1 MARSLSQDLRSRV
14 IAAVEGGLSCNAAA
28 ARFGIAVSSAVRWMR
43 AWRAE
48 GRATALPQGGDLRS
62 HHIEAYRDVILAAVE
77 AEVDITLVEIAAL
90 LHREHGTSFAPST
103 VWRFLDR
110 HDLTFKKTA
119 HASEQERPDVA
130 ARRQAWFDAQPD
142 LDPEN
147 LVFIDE
153 TGASTKMARL
163 RGRAPRGQRCRAPI
177 PHGHWKTVT
186 IVAALTLCGLT
197 APMVLDGPMNGPAFL
212 AYVEQVLVPTLR
224 PGQIVVMDNLP
235 APGDFAAQNAEVAGV
250 RAAIQAAGARLW
262 LLPPYSPDFNPI
274 ENAFAKL
281 KAILRK
287 AAARTIPSL
296 WNAIRDALP
305 QFTPEECANLFKA
318 AGYEPE

>member
-1 MARSLSQDLRSRV
+1 MTRALSQDLRSRV

-28 ARFGIAVSSAVRWMR
+28 KRFGIAVSSAIRWVR
-43 AWRAE
+43 AWRVE
-48 GRATALPQGGDLRS
+48 GRVTALPQGGDLRS
-62 HHIEAYRDVILAAVE
+62 HHIEVYRDVILGAIDAD
-77 AEVDITLVEIAAL
+77 VDITLAELSEL
-90 LHREHGTSFAPST
+90 LHRKHEASFAPST

-110 HDLTFKKTA
+110 HDLTFKN
-119 HASEQERPDVA
+119 ASEQQRPDVA

-153 TGASTKMARL
+153 TGASTKMDRL

-177 PHGHWKTVT
+177 PHGHWKTITFV
-186 IVAALTLCGLT
+186 VALRLCGLT

-212 AYVEQVLVPTLR
+212 AYVEQVLVPTLKR
-224 PGQIVVMDNLP
+224 GMIVVMDNL
-235 APGDFAAQNAEVAGV
+235 AAHRIAGV
-250 RAAIQAAGARLW
+250 RTAIEAAGARLL

-287 AAARTIPSL
+287 TAARTIPSL

-305 QFTPEECANLFKA
+305 QFTPEQCANFFTA